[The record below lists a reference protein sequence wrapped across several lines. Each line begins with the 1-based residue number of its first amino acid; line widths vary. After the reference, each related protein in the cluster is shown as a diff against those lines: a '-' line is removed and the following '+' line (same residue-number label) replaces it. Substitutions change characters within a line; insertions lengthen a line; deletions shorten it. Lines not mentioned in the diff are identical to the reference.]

1 MATDLLFGILTY
13 PLTLLVWLAFIVGCS
28 YGLYNKH
35 GAAMP
40 IAPLRLFG
48 GYVGAV
54 LAGVVCAALA
64 AYVTP
69 EDAAQTWRVPPD
81 SYWTAI
87 RQQFLFT
94 LAPTIMFSTA
104 GIALVGVPVILR
116 LTRAGRG
123 SVGWILLASLGI
135 SLAVSLPLS
144 AGLLGTGNGVRAA
157 LQGIASIAG
166 AHLLMT
172 FCFSVG
178 AGLPW
183 SAATPGRRRGT
194 VRPL

>member
-1 MATDLLFGILTY
+1 LGIDLLFGILTY
-13 PLTLLVWLAFIVGCS
+13 PLTVLVWLAFIVGCS

-40 IAPLRLFG
+40 IAPWRLFG
-48 GYVGAV
+48 GYMGAV
-54 LAGVVCAALA
+54 LACVVCAALS

-69 EDAAQTWRVPPD
+69 EDAAEVWRVPPD
-81 SYWTAI
+81 KYWTAI
-87 RQQFLFT
+87 RQEFVVT

-123 SVGWILLASLGI
+123 SVGWVLLASLGI
-135 SLAVSLPLS
+135 SLAVSLPFW
-144 AGLLGTGNGVRAA
+144 AGSGARAA
-157 LQGIASIAG
+157 LRAIASIAG

-183 SAATPGRRRGT
+183 SAAKPARRHRNS
-194 VRPL
+194 